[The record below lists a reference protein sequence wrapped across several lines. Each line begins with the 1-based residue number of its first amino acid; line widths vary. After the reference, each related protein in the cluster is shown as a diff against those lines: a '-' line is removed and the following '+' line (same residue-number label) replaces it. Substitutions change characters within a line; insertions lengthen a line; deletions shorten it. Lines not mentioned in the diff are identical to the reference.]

1 MVDGGDHVLCD
12 AGACQHSGAS
22 GGHDVDSAERRFLV
36 VLSHKQRMVGGYD
49 GSCFQLL
56 FTPFWSWEEC
66 YTEDGVL
73 LLSNGLGLGIFL
85 AEFFPESETLHD
97 QLTMVVE
104 EYSHSVDDDDLDAPL
119 PWVEPRDP
127 PQPR

>member
-1 MVDGGDHVLCD
+1 M
-12 AGACQHSGAS
+12 
-22 GGHDVDSAERRFLV
+22 
-36 VLSHKQRMVGGYD
+36 
-49 GSCFQLL
+49 
-56 FTPFWSWEEC
+56 
-66 YTEDGVL
+66 